1 MNVKNGACIRKLSF
15 RTVIAAR
22 KRNLIAIAA
31 ITLTALLFTSLFT
44 IALSI
49 NESMQSYNF
58 RQCGGYNH
66 GTFKEVNEAQIAA
79 ISGHPKVKAVG
90 KRTVIGFLGDG
101 VFAKH
106 PGELSYMDGN
116 CTKWSYAT
124 PTVGRMPEK
133 GKELAMDTDALALL
147 GIQPE
152 LGAQVELS
160 WSVGQ
165 AGRCQDHDT
174 FTLVGWWEADDIAP
188 VHYLNISEEYA
199 RLAQARALEE
209 NGEEFRTDLNVM
221 LPSSVNIVGQM
232 EQIDRDLGYTWDQ
245 MGAENNVRLGVNWG
259 YTSERALKK
268 MDFGMVLAIAAFLA
282 LVIFT
287 GYLIIFNIFQISVT
301 GDIRY
306 YGLLKTIGVTPRQL
320 KRIIRWQAVI
330 LCCLGIPLGLLLGY
344 GIGALLMPVIMSV
357 SNIPEGQTVS
367 ASPMI
372 FLFSALF
379 ALGTVLLSC
388 RRPGRIAAKVSPVE
402 AVRYTDA
409 LPNLKKRRS
418 SRGAKV
424 HQMAF
429 ANLGRNKSKTS
440 LVVLSLAL
448 AVVLL
453 NVLTMFVGG
462 FDTEKY
468 LSAQICADFV
478 VGPTNFFRGPVRNQ
492 EISEADIRVIQENT
506 TTGLSGCGYVPRYAQ
521 NMAWMDEDA
530 WRIDV
535 GHYVSGKALEEYLSK
550 RQRQDGQVLE
560 DALIEG
566 LDPAL
571 FEKLQVIE
579 GSLDPLFSEGNAIA
593 INVSPDDY
601 GNVNTDY
608 YPAIGEELTLRY
620 IEEAYFIDSRTGE
633 KSTIDTPDEYLQYH
647 IAKFHDVTYRI
658 CAYVVV
664 PYSMDYHFGGIGYS
678 LVLPVESLKADSGM
692 EPIPMVYLFDTPDAE
707 TEAAAERFL
716 AEYTSDA
723 GSIYQY
729 QSKTT
734 LRAEFENFQKMFLLV
749 GGILCFIVG
758 IVGILNFLN
767 AVMTGILSRQ
777 REFAV
782 LQAVGMTGRQLK
794 KMLIFEGLFYA
805 LGAAAVALALSML
818 LNPLAIS
825 ALETMFWWFSGKLM
839 VLPVLLAIP
848 VFGSLGVLVPTLM
861 YPQVAKKSVVERLRE
876 AET

>member
-1 MNVKNGACIRKLSF
+1 MNVKNGACIRRLSF
-15 RTVIAAR
+15 RTVKAAR

-31 ITLTALLFTSLFT
+31 IALTALLFTSLFT
-44 IALSI
+44 VAMSI
-49 NESMQSYNF
+49 NESFQTYTF
-58 RQCGGYNH
+58 RQCGGYCH
-66 GTFKEVNEAQIAA
+66 GTFKEVSEEQIAA
-79 ISGHPKVKAVG
+79 ISGHPRVKAVG
-90 KRTVIGFLGDG
+90 KRTVIGFLGEG
-101 VFAKH
+101 VFSKL

-124 PTVGRMPEK
+124 PTVGRMPET
-133 GKELAMDTDALALL
+133 GKELAMDTTALALL

-165 AGRCQDHDT
+165 TGRYQETDT
-174 FTLVGWWEADDIAP
+174 FTLVGWWEADSISP

-199 RLAQARALEE
+199 KQAQERALEKYNE
-209 NGEEFRTDLNVM
+209 VLRSDLNVM
-221 LPSSVNIVGQM
+221 LPSSVDIRGQM
-232 EQIDRDLGYTWDQ
+232 EQIDQDLGYTWDQ
-245 MGAENNVRLGVNWG
+245 RGAENNVRLGVNWG
-259 YTSERALKK
+259 YTSEQLLEN
-268 MDFGMVLAIAAFLA
+268 MDAGMLLAIAAFLA

-320 KRIIRWQAVI
+320 KRVIRWQAVI
-330 LCCLGIPLGLLLGY
+330 LCGLGIPLGLLLGY
-344 GIGALLMPVIMSV
+344 GVGALLMPVILST
-357 SNIPEGQTVS
+357 SEISEGQTIS

-402 AVRYTDA
+402 AVRYTDSQ
-409 LPNLKKRRS
+409 PNPQKRRA

-429 ANLGRNKSKTS
+429 ANLGRNKLKTG
-440 LVVLSLAL
+440 LVVVSLAL

-468 LSAQICADFV
+468 LSSQLSADFV
-478 VGPTNFFRGPVRNQ
+478 VAPTNFFRGPIINQ
-492 EISEADIRVIQENT
+492 EISDAQIQKIQENT
-506 TTGLSGCGYVPRYAQ
+506 TATLSGRGYGPRYAK
-521 NMAWMDEDA
+521 NIVWMGETAFRMDA
-530 WRIDV
+530 
-535 GHYVSGKALEEYLSK
+535 GQYFSGETLEMYVSS
-550 RQRQDGQVLE
+550 RQQQDGQFLAE
-560 DALIEG
+560 AQLEG

-571 FEKLQVIE
+571 FEKLQLID
-579 GSLDPLFSEGNAIA
+579 GSLDPLFSEENAIA
-593 INVSPDDY
+593 LNVTTDDY

-608 YPAIGEELTLRY
+608 YPAVGEELTVRY
-620 IEEAYFIDSRTGE
+620 IEDAYFIDSRTGE
-633 KSTIDTPDEYLQYH
+633 KSNIDTPDEYLQYH
-647 IAKFHDVTYRI
+647 IAKFHDVTYRV
-658 CAYVVV
+658 CAHVVV
-664 PYSMDYHFGGIGYS
+664 PNSMDYHFGVIGYS
-678 LVLPVESLKADSGM
+678 LVLPVETLRADSGM
-692 EPIPMVYLFDTPDAE
+692 EPIPMFYLFDTPDPEAE
-707 TEAAAERFL
+707 AEAERFL
-716 AEYTSDA
+716 AEFTSDPN
-723 GSIYQY
+723 SNCQY
-729 QSKTT
+729 QSKAT
-734 LRAEFENFQKMFLLV
+734 LRAEFENFQRMFLLV
-749 GGILCFIVG
+749 GSILCFIVG

-767 AVMTGILSRQ
+767 AVMTGILSRL

-782 LQAVGMTGRQLK
+782 LQAVGMTGGQLK
-794 KMLIFEGLFYA
+794 KMLIYEGLFYA
-805 LGAAAVALALSML
+805 LGAAAVALALSMVL
-818 LNPLAIS
+818 TPLASS
-825 ALETMFWWFSGKLM
+825 ALKSMFWWFSGRLT

-848 VFGSLGVLVPTLM
+848 VFGGLGALVPMLM